1 MRYDYL
7 QTKKAIAH
15 KQNKYKNITTYTYY
29 KNAVIQ
35 ANTQEKNSKNI
46 TETFHHTL
54 NSFPACTYPAQRLLC
69 YP

>member
-7 QTKKAIAH
+7 QTKEAIAH

-35 ANTQEKNSKNI
+35 PNT
-46 TETFHHTL
+46 HL
-54 NSFPACTYPAQRLLC
+54 VCFPQML
-69 YP
+69 